1 MSFLRKKS
9 IAERAVQGL
18 ARRVDTKGLA
28 RSGVKVVGS
37 VASLAAASAVVSAVR
52 KKGQD

>member
-9 IAERAVQGL
+9 MAERAQGL

-28 RSGVKVVGS
+28 RSGAKVVGS
-37 VASLAAASAVVSAVR
+37 VASLTAASAIVSAVR
-52 KKGQD
+52 KKGQN